1 MIFLKKISVLSA
13 GTSFLRDLSLHRRIV
28 FLGSD
33 YQICEQAMENVY
45 TAVEVSNVFGELHRS
60 EVSNWGY
67 TLESPVELSKISIFD
82 SYPRPTKSLASWV
95 FASLFLNVQMVTDV
109 HSSVITVKLNQRPV
123 YLGDIILTTSLQPNC
138 F

>member
-13 GTSFLRDLSLHRRIV
+13 GTSFLEDFSLHRRIV

-33 YQICEQAMENVY
+33 YQMPEQATENVY
-45 TAVEVSNVFGELHRS
+45 TAVEVSNVCEELYRS

-67 TLESPVELSKISIFD
+67 TLESPVELSKISIYD
-82 SYPRPTKSLASWV
+82 SYPRPTKSLASGA
-95 FASLFLNVQMVTDV
+95 FASIF
-109 HSSVITVKLNQRPV
+109 
-123 YLGDIILTTSLQPNC
+123 